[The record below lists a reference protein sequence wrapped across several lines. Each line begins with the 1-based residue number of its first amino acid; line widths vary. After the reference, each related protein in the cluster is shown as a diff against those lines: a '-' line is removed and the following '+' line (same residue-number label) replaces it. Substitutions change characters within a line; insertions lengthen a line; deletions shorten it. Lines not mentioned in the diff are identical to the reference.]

1 MWHGQERFPLPERP
15 VRYTISLRSCHSLK
29 LLVTTLASAVARFW
43 PDTASNAVDPG
54 WVPTRMGGPSSPDD
68 LRLGHLTQECNV
80 SARGI
85 GRGGRRGVLIHSG
98 QAGPDHPTLP
108 QLAETGYL
116 KALFFRLD
124 G

>member
-1 MWHGQERFPLPERP
+1 MQIL
-15 VRYTISLRSCHSLK
+15 
-29 LLVTTLASAVARFW
+29 
-43 PDTASNAVDPG
+43 
-54 WVPTRMGGPSSPDD
+54 
-68 LRLGHLTQECNV
+68 
-80 SARGI
+80 
-85 GRGGRRGVLIHSG
+85 HSG